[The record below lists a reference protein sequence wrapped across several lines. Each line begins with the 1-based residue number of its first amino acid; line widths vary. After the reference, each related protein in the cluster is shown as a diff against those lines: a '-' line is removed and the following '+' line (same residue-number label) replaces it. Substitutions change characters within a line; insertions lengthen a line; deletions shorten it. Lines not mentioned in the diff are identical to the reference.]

1 MSESYLHIV
10 KSLAKIYDNLENF
23 TRDES
28 YTREMIEEVKEYF
41 LVSLKDEK
49 LNQEEIKKIAYMI
62 YSLPR
67 IDCDCG

>member
-49 LNQEEIKKIAYMI
+49 LIQEEIKKIAYMI
-62 YSLPR
+62 YCLPR

>member
-1 MSESYLHIV
+1 MSESYLHII

>member
-49 LNQEEIKKIAYMI
+49 LIQAEIKKIAYMI
-62 YSLPR
+62 YCLPR

>member
-10 KSLAKIYDNLENF
+10 KSLAKIYDHLENF

-41 LVSLKDEK
+41 LVCLKDDMLK
-49 LNQEEIKKIAYMI
+49 TEEIKRIAYMI
-62 YSLPR
+62 YCLPR
-67 IDCDCG
+67 INCG